1 MNQKSRIMKKLLFSV
16 CMTLALTFSYGQS
29 NDYSLSNMRS
39 FSINAQNPW
48 NASSFTNPLGL
59 NYKLFNED
67 GSSAD
72 RYRMIMN
79 YSLWTEE
86 ISPNSPTNEMDR
98 TIQVALS
105 YGKETRMGSGRVQ
118 GYKGFDVGLY
128 SAGISS
134 KLSSANAWNGVTEN
148 GVFGRLFIGADVF
161 IIPQLSLSAEIG
173 YGMSYGAASGGP
185 ADVSGTY
192 FGLGNDMISPASGM
206 IMLSYYF

>member
-1 MNQKSRIMKKLLFSV
+1 MNQKSIIMKKLLLSV
-16 CMTLALTFSYGQS
+16 CMILAFTFSYGQS

-79 YSLWTEE
+79 YFLGTLET
-86 ISPNSPTNEMDR
+86 SPNSPINEIDR
-98 TIQVALS
+98 TINVALS

-118 GYKGFDVGLY
+118 GYKGFDLGLY

-134 KLSSANAWNGVTEN
+134 KLSSANDWNGVTN
-148 GVFGRLFIGADVF
+148 VGVFGRLFLGADVF

-173 YGMSYGAASGGP
+173 YGMSYGAVSGGP
-185 ADVSGTY
+185 ADVSGTT
-192 FGLGNDMISPASGM
+192 FVLGNDIVSPASGM